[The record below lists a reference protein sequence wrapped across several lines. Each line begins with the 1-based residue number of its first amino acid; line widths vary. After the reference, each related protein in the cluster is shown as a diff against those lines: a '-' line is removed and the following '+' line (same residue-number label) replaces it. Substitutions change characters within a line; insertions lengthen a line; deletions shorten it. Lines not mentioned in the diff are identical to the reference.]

1 MSDAELDAIAVAAAV
16 AAACYL
22 RLLASYHATRHD
34 NNVVVP
40 VKKFRFASCAVPSHT
55 PELTYPTVIV

>member
-22 RLLASYHATRHD
+22 RLRLACIIPRYET
-34 NNVVVP
+34 
-40 VKKFRFASCAVPSHT
+40 
-55 PELTYPTVIV
+55 